1 MRLVTAVGIVVVML
15 AAMAGPVGT
24 AAPAVV
30 RMAMFSQ
37 TPFVITAGQAQGL
50 FAKFGVEVVSNP
62 RWTSKELREGVASG
76 EFDIV
81 QSLVDNSIATEVL
94 LGVPTIVIV
103 GGDTANN
110 SELVAQPEIKSIE
123 DLKGTTVLVDSPDTA
138 MALQLRKILRTKGL
152 EVGRDYKMM
161 PFAQTQKRWEALKAD
176 KTYSATMMSLSP
188 EARNL
193 GFHAVASAAAVVGP
207 WMGSGLWT
215 SRKWAEAHPDAL
227 VGFLAG
233 FVASQ
238 RWLRDPAN
246 EKAVIAM
253 LAKDGDPEA
262 AQRSYQRSYTGKNAT
277 FDPGFDLPGFKAV
290 LALRA
295 EIEGTWGGKPPAPE
309 RYYDLSYYKKA
320 LALLN
325 K

>member
-1 MRLVTAVGIVVVML
+1 MRTVAALGIVVVML
-15 AAMAGPVGT
+15 ASVASPAHT
-24 AAPAVV
+24 SAPAVV

-37 TPFVITAGQAQGL
+37 TPLVVTVGQAQGL

-76 EFDIV
+76 EFDVV
-81 QSLVDNSIATEVL
+81 QSLVDNSIATEVML
-94 LGVPTIVIV
+94 KAPTIVIV

-123 DLKGTTVLVDSPDTA
+123 DVKGTTVLVDSPDTA

-152 EVGRDYKMM
+152 EVDRDYKMM
-161 PFAQTQKRWEALKAD
+161 PFAQTQKRWEALKTD

-188 EARNL
+188 EARKL
-193 GFHAVASAAAVVGP
+193 GFHALASAAQVVGP

-215 SRKWAEAHPDAL
+215 SRKFAETHSDAL

-246 EKAVIAM
+246 EKAVVEL
-253 LAKDGDPEA
+253 LAKEGDPDA
-262 AQRSYQRSYTGKNAT
+262 AQRTYQRSYTGKNAT
-277 FDPGFDLPGFKAV
+277 YDPGFDVEGFKAV

-295 EIEGTWGGKPPAPE
+295 EIEGTWGGKPPAPD